1 VAKHP
6 NNFAV
11 SRGGDCYAL
20 TSEMNEMQLFPRAA
34 LIGSACLVA
43 FACGGSN
50 SNQPPPTAATQYPQ
64 PPGQYPQ
71 TQYPG
76 TQYPATQYPAA
87 PQPIA
92 TVGQAQPLPA
102 PGVPVAPVPNDPI
115 TTVDLGYLRGQAQ
128 SLLNELVATLPAPQQ
143 SRVAG
148 IPLVVDSTVGD
159 VNAFA
164 TCTSSGHAAMAIT
177 DGLLDI
183 EAHLSQARAIDETF
197 GSHKLNDYINLIVQK
212 QQPKQPIVQ
221 PPPGFFDPMQQMDGR
236 KVARQHQLLE
246 EQIGFVLG
254 HELAHHY
261 LGHLP
266 CTSAGQLPLA
276 ELGQALSGAVPLFN
290 QPNEIAAD
298 ASGTN
303 TLLTMGFRRQGY
315 HLTEGGALITMQ
327 FFAGLEQFSAG
338 ALLFAFESTHPPAV
352 LRSPII
358 QQTAAAWRLT
368 GGRGLPYLL

>member
-1 VAKHP
+1 MTKSIPCLRVP
-6 NNFAV
+6 LLLGCV
-11 SRGGDCYAL
+11 SAL
-20 TSEMNEMQLFPRAA
+20 VLGCNSGTS
-34 LIGSACLVA
+34 S
-43 FACGGSN
+43 S
-50 SNQPPPTAATQYPQ
+50 PPPTYPSQYPQ
-64 PPGQYPQ
+64 QAAP
-71 TQYPG
+71 YPG
-76 TQYPATQYPAA
+76 A
-87 PQPIA
+87 PQPVGAQPGI
-92 TVGQAQPLPA
+92 GQAAPLPP

-115 TTVDLGYLRGQAQ
+115 TVVDLGYLRGQAQ

-197 GSHKLNDYINLIVQK
+197 GSHKLNDYIQLIVQN

-221 PPPGFFDPMQQMDGR
+221 PPPGFFDPGQQMDGR

-290 QPNEIAAD
+290 QPNEVAAD

-303 TLLTMGFRRQGY
+303 TLLTMGFRRPGY

-327 FFAGLEQFSAG
+327 FFAGLEQFSAS
-338 ALLFAFESTHPPAV
+338 ALLFAFENTHPPAV
-352 LRSPII
+352 LRAPII
-358 QQTAAAWRLT
+358 QQTAAAW
-368 GGRGLPYLL
+368 

>member
-1 VAKHP
+1 MFDSIA
-6 NNFAV
+6 
-11 SRGGDCYAL
+11 CL
-20 TSEMNEMQLFPRAA
+20 RAA
-34 LIGSACLVA
+34 LLVGSLVVG
-43 FACGGSN
+43 CGGSDGN
-50 SNQPPPTAATQYPQ
+50 SAPPAYPSPYPQ
-64 PPGQYPQ
+64 PAASTPYAGVP
-71 TQYPG
+71 
-76 TQYPATQYPAA
+76 PAA
-87 PQPIA
+87 TA
-92 TVGQAQPLPA
+92 VGQAPVMPA
-102 PGVPVAPVPNDPI
+102 PGVVVAPVPNDPI
-115 TTVDLGYLRGQAQ
+115 TVVDLGYLRGQAQ
-128 SLLNELVATLPAPQQ
+128 SLLNELVATLPPAQQ
-143 SRVAG
+143 SRVVG
-148 IPLVVDSTVGD
+148 IPLVVDSTAGD

-183 EAHLSQARAIDETF
+183 EAHLSQARALDETF
-197 GSHKLNDYINLIVQK
+197 GTHKLNDYIQLIVQN

-221 PPPGFFDPMQQMDGR
+221 PPPGFFDPTQQMDGR

-276 ELGQALSGAVPLFN
+276 ELGQALSSAVPLFN
-290 QPNEIAAD
+290 QPNEVAAD

-303 TLLTMGFRRQGY
+303 TLLTMGFRRPGY

-327 FFAGLEQFSAG
+327 FFAGLEQFSAS
-338 ALLFAFESTHPPAV
+338 ALLFAFENSHPPAV
-352 LRSPII
+352 LRSPIV

-368 GGRGLPYLL
+368 GGRGLPYLF

>member
-1 VAKHP
+1 MTLKHP
-6 NNFAV
+6 YLRMSSVACCVATLAV
-11 SRGGDCYAL
+11 GCA
-20 TSEMNEMQLFPRAA
+20 
-34 LIGSACLVA
+34 GS
-43 FACGGSN
+43 GSQA
-50 SNQPPPTAATQYPQ
+50 SYPAQPAQPAQPGATA
-64 PPGQYPQ
+64 
-71 TQYPG
+71 
-76 TQYPATQYPAA
+76 QYPAQPAQPGATYP
-87 PQPIA
+87 
-92 TVGQAQPLPA
+92 VGQAAPLPA
-102 PGVPVAPVPNDPI
+102 PGAVVAPVPNDPI
-115 TTVDLGYLRGQAQ
+115 NTIDLGYLRGEAQ

-148 IPLVVDSTVGD
+148 IPLVVDSTQGD

-183 EAHLSQARAIDETF
+183 EAHLAQARATDEIF
-197 GSHKLNDYINLIVQK
+197 GTHKLTDYIQLIAQT
-212 QQPKQPIVQ
+212 QQPKAPIVQ
-221 PPPGFFDPMQQMDGR
+221 PPAGFFDATQQADGR

-261 LGHLP
+261 LGNLP
-266 CTSAGQLPLA
+266 CTSAGQLPLP

-303 TLLTMGFRRQGY
+303 TLLTMGFRRTGY

-327 FFAGLEQFSAG
+327 FFAGLEQFSASS
-338 ALLFAFESTHPPAV
+338 LLFAFQNDHPPAV
-352 LRSPII
+352 IRMPII

-368 GGRGLPYLL
+368 GGRGLPYLF

>member
-1 VAKHP
+1 MSVQRRYFRTSWAAGFIP
-6 NNFAV
+6 AV
-11 SRGGDCYAL
+11 SLAL
-20 TSEMNEMQLFPRAA
+20 T
-34 LIGSACLVA
+34 
-43 FACGGSN
+43 ACGGSN
-50 SNQPPPTAATQYPQ
+50 GAQPTYPSQQQPVAATQPSQ
-64 PPGQYPQ
+64 PGAQ
-71 TQYPG
+71 
-76 TQYPATQYPAA
+76 PATFP
-87 PQPIA
+87 
-92 TVGQAQPLPA
+92 VGQAAPLPA
-102 PGVPVAPVPNDPI
+102 PGAVVLPVPNDPI
-115 TTVDLGYLRGQAQ
+115 NLVDVGYLRGQAQ

-183 EAHLSQARAIDETF
+183 EAHLSQARATDETF
-197 GSHKLNDYINLIVQK
+197 GTHKLADYIQLIVQQ
-212 QQPKQPIVQ
+212 QQPNRPIVQ
-221 PPPGFFDPMQQMDGR
+221 PPVGFFDPTQQADGR

-261 LGHLP
+261 MGNLP

-303 TLLTMGFRRQGY
+303 TLLTMGFRRSGY

-327 FFAGLEQFSAG
+327 FFAGLEQFSA
-338 ALLFAFESTHPPAV
+338 AQLLFAFQNDHPPAV
-352 LRSPII
+352 IRTPII

-368 GGRGLPYLL
+368 GGRGLPYLF

>member
-1 VAKHP
+1 MREIYQRVM
-6 NNFAV
+6 FAPCLA
-11 SRGGDCYAL
+11 SAL
-20 TSEMNEMQLFPRAA
+20 A
-34 LIGSACLVA
+34 IACSSHSSQTTYPA
-43 FACGGSN
+43 
-50 SNQPPPTAATQYPQ
+50 QYPQ
-64 PPGQYPQ
+64 Q
-71 TQYPG
+71 
-76 TQYPATQYPAA
+76 AA
-87 PQPIA
+87 PAPGAVAAQPGNVPA
-92 TVGQAQPLPA
+92 GQAAPLPA
-102 PGVPVAPVPNDPI
+102 PGVVVLPVVNDPI
-115 TTVDLGYLRGQAQ
+115 NLTDLTYLRGQAQ

-148 IPLVVDSTVGD
+148 IPLVVDSTPGD

-183 EAHLSQARAIDETF
+183 EAHLSQARATDETF
-197 GSHKLNDYINLIVQK
+197 GTSKLSDYIQLIVKNQR
-212 QQPKQPIVQ
+212 PNQPIVE
-221 PPPGFFDPMQQMDGR
+221 PPVGFFDPTQQADGR

-276 ELGQALSGAVPLFN
+276 ELGQALSGTVPLFN

-303 TLLTMGFRRQGY
+303 TLLTMGFRRTGY

-327 FFAGLEQFSAG
+327 FFAGLEQFSASDV
-338 ALLFAFESTHPPAV
+338 LFTFQNTHPPAV
-352 LRSPII
+352 IRSPII

-368 GGRGLPYLL
+368 GGRGLPYLF

>member
-1 VAKHP
+1 MLCFGSMSTRSLSLVKRSQLTLLASGVA
-6 NNFAV
+6 
-11 SRGGDCYAL
+11 
-20 TSEMNEMQLFPRAA
+20 AA
-34 LIGSACLVA
+34 LCGACSSGSSQTSYPA
-43 FACGGSN
+43 
-50 SNQPPPTAATQYPQ
+50 QYPQ
-64 PPGQYPQ
+64 QPLPAQGATA
-71 TQYPG
+71 TQPG
-76 TQYPATQYPAA
+76 TVPA
-87 PQPIA
+87 
-92 TVGQAQPLPA
+92 GQAAPLPA
-102 PGVPVAPVPNDPI
+102 PGVVVLPVVNDPI
-115 TTVDLGYLRGQAQ
+115 NLTDLTYLRGQAQ

-148 IPLVVDSTVGD
+148 IPLVVDSTQGD

-164 TCTSSGHAAMAIT
+164 TCTSNGHAAMAIT

-183 EAHLSQARAIDETF
+183 EAHLSQARATDETF
-197 GSHKLNDYINLIVQK
+197 GTHKLNDYIQLIVKNQRAN
-212 QQPKQPIVQ
+212 QPIVQ
-221 PPPGFFDPMQQMDGR
+221 PPLGFFDPTQQADGR

-266 CTSAGQLPLA
+266 CTSAGQLPIA
-276 ELGQALSGAVPLFN
+276 ELGQALSGTVPLFN

-303 TLLTMGFRRQGY
+303 TLLTMGFRRTGY

-327 FFAGLEQFSAG
+327 FFAGLEQFSAAG
-338 ALLFAFESTHPPAV
+338 LLFAFQNSHPPAV
-352 LRSPII
+352 IRSPII

-368 GGRGLPYLL
+368 GGRGLPYLI

>member
-1 VAKHP
+1 MTVNSPRLRAT
-6 NNFAV
+6 V
-11 SRGGDCYAL
+11 VGYGCAL
-20 TSEMNEMQLFPRAA
+20 VL
-34 LIGSACLVA
+34 G
-43 FACGGSN
+43 CGGSTN
-50 SNQPPPTAATQYPQ
+50 SAPQSTYPTQYPQ
-64 PPGQYPQ
+64 QGTAPAPVPGV
-71 TQYPG
+71 
-76 TQYPATQYPAA
+76 A
-87 PQPIA
+87 QPTPI
-92 TVGQAQPLPA
+92 GQAAPLPA
-102 PGVPVAPVPNDPI
+102 AGVPVAPVPNDPI
-115 TTVDLGYLRGQAQ
+115 TTVDLGFLRGEAQ

-143 SRVAG
+143 TRVAG
-148 IPLVVDSTVGD
+148 IPLIVDSTVGD

-183 EAHLSQARAIDETF
+183 EAHLSQARATDETF
-197 GSHKLNDYINLIVQK
+197 GTHKLSDYIQLIVQN

-221 PPPGFFDPMQQMDGR
+221 PPPGFFDPTQQMDGR
-236 KVARQHQLLE
+236 KVGRQHQLLE

-303 TLLTMGFRRQGY
+303 TLLTMGFRRTGY

-327 FFAGLEQFSAG
+327 FFAGLEQFSAS
-338 ALLFAFESTHPPAV
+338 ALLFAFENTHPPAV
-352 LRSPII
+352 IRAPII
-358 QQTAAAWRLT
+358 QQTAAAWKLT
-368 GGRGLPYLL
+368 GGAGLPYLF

>member
-1 VAKHP
+1 MSMRSSSTSVLCCWAYSALSLVIGCSSGSSQATYPAQYPQQPGVA
-6 NNFAV
+6 
-11 SRGGDCYAL
+11 
-20 TSEMNEMQLFPRAA
+20 Q
-34 LIGSACLVA
+34 
-43 FACGGSN
+43 
-50 SNQPPPTAATQYPQ
+50 PPTAAQ
-64 PPGQYPQ
+64 PVPV
-71 TQYPG
+71 
-76 TQYPATQYPAA
+76 A
-87 PQPIA
+87 
-92 TVGQAQPLPA
+92 VGQAAPLPA
-102 PGVPVAPVPNDPI
+102 PGVVMLPVVNDPI
-115 TTVDLGYLRGQAQ
+115 NFNDLGYLRGQAQ

-148 IPLVVDSTVGD
+148 IPLVVDSTPGD

-183 EAHLSQARAIDETF
+183 ESHLSQARATDETF
-197 GSHKLNDYINLIVQK
+197 GTHKMSDYIQLIVQN
-212 QQPKQPIVQ
+212 QRANQPIVQ
-221 PPPGFFDPMQQMDGR
+221 PPLGFFDATQQADGR

-276 ELGQALSGAVPLFN
+276 ELGQALSGTVPLFN

-298 ASGTN
+298 TSGTN
-303 TLLTMGFRRQGY
+303 TLLTMGFRRSGY

-327 FFAGLEQFSAG
+327 FFAGLEQFSA
-338 ALLFAFESTHPPAV
+338 AQLLFAFQNDHPPAV
-352 LRSPII
+352 VRTPII

-368 GGRGLPYLL
+368 GGRGLPYLF

>member
-1 VAKHP
+1 MTQ
-6 NNFAV
+6 NNP
-11 SRGGDCYAL
+11 CL
-20 TSEMNEMQLFPRAA
+20 HAA
-34 LIGSACLVA
+34 LLIGCACALVLG
-43 FACGGSN
+43 CGGS
-50 SNQPPPTAATQYPQ
+50 SSSSAQPTYPSQYPQ
-64 PPGQYPQ
+64 QTAPYAGAAQPAQPGV
-71 TQYPG
+71 
-76 TQYPATQYPAA
+76 
-87 PQPIA
+87 
-92 TVGQAQPLPA
+92 VGQAPNLPA
-102 PGVPVAPVPNDPI
+102 PGVAMAPVPNDPI

-183 EAHLSQARAIDETF
+183 EAHLSEARATDETF
-197 GSHKLNDYINLIVQK
+197 GTHKLNDYISLIVQS

-221 PPPGFFDPMQQMDGR
+221 PPPGFFDPTQQMDGR

-303 TLLTMGFRRQGY
+303 TLLTMGFRRPGY

-327 FFAGLEQFSAG
+327 FFAGLEQFSAS
-338 ALLFAFESTHPPAV
+338 ALLFAFENSHPPAV
-352 LRSPII
+352 LRAPII
-358 QQTAAAWRLT
+358 QQTAAAWKLT
-368 GGRGLPYLL
+368 GGAGLPYLF